1 MKKIFTLILLL
12 ATFSGMAAQQISIQ
26 RIDQMPNK
34 PSPYVMR
41 DWKQL
46 TRNYDNFVFD
56 VNKTGTYLP
65 LATISSANGTN
76 YADIRNIR
84 MSTYVGQNSAT
95 TAEAINIMPAVVGA
109 TLVGVDK
116 TNHLS
121 TNWVTKI
128 KDFFNLKNGQNVY
141 LNNYSANTGH
151 DWWYEIMPNVFF
163 YQLSALYPAADT
175 DFDSQLITI
184 ADRQL
189 EVVNKLGGTLFPWQ
203 APNMNYRAFNL
214 LTGLPNSTSV
224 PEPES
229 AGSIAWILYQAY
241 VKSGDKKYLQGAELA
256 LSFLQNWT
264 TNPSYEIQLPY
275 GIAAAARMNAEEGT
289 AYDVE
294 KFMNWAFSGGQGT
307 LRGWG
312 CIVGQWGG
320 YDVSGLIG
328 EANDRG
334 NDYAFSM
341 NGFQHAAALA
351 PVVKYDKR
359 YAKAIGKWMLNLA
372 NASRLFYV
380 DALSSDK
387 QQGESRA
394 WSVANDPQSCI
405 PFESMKEIWNGKT
418 PFAMGDAVR
427 GGWASTDLSLYSGSS
442 VGYMASIIEKTNV
455 EGILQIDL
463 NKTDFRG
470 ENAYSNYLYFNP
482 NNNTETVSLSLPT
495 GNYNIY
501 DAISESV
508 ILSNVSGNTSFS
520 IPSQDVK
527 LLVIYPAGS
536 TTQTEGRILK
546 VAGGGVIDYHKGYNY
561 SSSFRIK
568 SFSADKSQVM
578 TADVVNLNCLVENN
592 TVSVSYKWYV
602 NGVVIDGAN
611 AANLAWNVPNES
623 GLYTITCQATNGSET
638 VTSHKIDIKV
648 AGDELLEPIINDITL
663 ERENLVNKGTSINVQ
678 ASLNTGNVSI
688 TWSVTGGS
696 LENTASFSPIWTLPT
711 QEGVYSVTL
720 TVSNVLGTASKTKE
734 ILVKDLNDNSSNYTP
749 VVYYPFTGNTKNEAQ
764 NAYDAILV
772 GATLSPDA
780 RGIENNAYKFSA
792 SSQYTYTPN
801 DAALNFGDKLA
812 VSLWVKPDALSNSEQ
827 FLISHGSWEERYK
840 MSVTPEKKVRW
851 TMKTTSATVD
861 VDDPQDLEVGE
872 FRHYTG
878 VFTGYSLE
886 LYRNGVLVSF
896 KSLTGT
902 VPSSS
907 KSITVARKDQS
918 TSDYTF
924 KGTIDEVRIYNSA
937 LNVNFINQLPS
948 MWSLHLG
955 IEDTDGINKIN
966 IYPNPF
972 STSFNLS
979 FPENEPIRSL
989 EILDLNGKLVWK
1001 RASLG
1006 NNTDLSPAI
1015 ASGIYF
1021 IKIQTV
1027 SGNAY
1032 FSKIIKR

>member
-12 ATFSGMAAQQISIQ
+12 ATFSGITAQQISIQ
-26 RIDQMPNK
+26 RVDQMPNK
-34 PSPYVMR
+34 PSPYIMR

-56 VNKTGTYLP
+56 INKTGTYLP

-84 MSTYVGQNSAT
+84 MSTYVGQNSTT
-95 TAEAINIMPAVVGA
+95 TAEAINIMPAVIGA
-109 TLVGVDK
+109 SLVGIDK
-116 TNHLS
+116 TNHLG

-163 YQLSALYPAADT
+163 YQLSALYPTVDA
-175 DFDSQLITI
+175 DFDSQIITI

-189 EVVNKLGGTLFPWQ
+189 DVVNKLGGTLSPWQ

-229 AGSIAWILYQAY
+229 AGSIAWILHQAY

-289 AYDVE
+289 TYDVE

-328 EANDRG
+328 EANDKG

-351 PVVKYDKR
+351 PIVKYDKR
-359 YAKAIGKWMLNLA
+359 YAKAIGKWILNLA
-372 NASRLFYV
+372 NASRLFYT
-380 DALSSDK
+380 DALPSDK
-387 QQGESRA
+387 QQSESRA

-405 PFESMKEIWNGKT
+405 PFESIKEVWSGKS

-427 GGWASTDLSLYSGSS
+427 GGWAPTDLSLYSGSS
-442 VGYMASIIEKTNV
+442 VGYMASIIEKTNI

-463 NKTDFRG
+463 NKTDFKG
-470 ENAYSNYLYFNP
+470 ENPYPNYLYFNP
-482 NNNTETVSLSLPT
+482 NNTAETVSLSLPA

-508 ILSNVSGNTSFS
+508 ILSNVSGSTTFS
-520 IPSQDVK
+520 VPAQDVR
-527 LLVIYPAGS
+527 LLIIYPAGS
-536 TTQTEGRILK
+536 TTQTDGRILK
-546 VAGGGVIDYHKGYNY
+546 VSGGGVIDYHKGYNY
-561 SSSFRIK
+561 SPSFRIK

-578 TADVVNLNCLVENN
+578 TADVVNFNCLVENN
-592 TVSVSYKWYV
+592 SGSVSYKWFA
-602 NGVVIDGAN
+602 NGVQIDGAS
-611 AANLAWNVPNES
+611 AANLAWTVPNES
-623 GLYTITCQATNGSET
+623 GVYKIICQATNESEI
-638 VTSHKIDIKV
+638 VTSREVDIKV
-648 AGDELLEPIINDITL
+648 AGDELLQPIINGISL
-663 ERENLVNKGTSINVQ
+663 ERESPVNKGSSINVQ
-678 ASLNTGNVSI
+678 ASVNTGNVTI
-688 TWSVTGGS
+688 NWSVTGGS
-696 LENTASFSPIWTLPT
+696 LANTSSFSPIWTLPT
-711 QEGVYSVTL
+711 QEGVYSITL
-720 TVSNVLGTASKTKE
+720 TVSNVLGTASSTKE
-734 ILVKDLNDNSSNYTP
+734 ILAKDLNNASSDYTP
-749 VVYYPFTGNTKNEAQ
+749 VIYYPFNGDTKNAAQ
-764 NAYDAILV
+764 DAYDALLV
-772 GATLSPDA
+772 GATLSSDA
-780 RGIENNAYKFSA
+780 RGVENSAYKFSS

-801 DAALNFGDKLA
+801 DAALNFGDKLV
-812 VSLWVKPDALSNSEQ
+812 VSLWIKPDALPNNEQ

-840 MSVTPEKKVRW
+840 MSIIPEKKVRW
-851 TMKTTSATVD
+851 TVKTTSGIAD
-861 VDDPQDLEVGE
+861 VDDPQVLEIGE

-896 KSLTGT
+896 KPLAGT
-902 VPSSS
+902 VPSST

-924 KGTIDEVRIYNSA
+924 EGTIDEVRIYNSP
-937 LNVNFINQLPS
+937 LNVDFINQLPS
-948 MWSLHLG
+948 MWKLNLA
-955 IEDTDGINKIN
+955 IENTEITNKIS

-972 STSFNLS
+972 SSSFNLS
-979 FPENEPIRSL
+979 LSENESIKWL
-989 EILDLNGKLVWK
+989 EISDFNGKLVWK
-1001 RASLG
+1001 QAVSG
-1006 NNTDLSPAI
+1006 NNINSSPAI
-1015 ASGIYF
+1015 VSGIYL
-1021 IKIQTV
+1021 IKVQTV
-1027 SGNAY
+1027 SGKVF
-1032 FSKIIKR
+1032 FSKLIKR